1 MLQISTSML
10 RAAPIAFRRRQNYAA
25 RSVSRPS
32 PEVLSFKF
40 DAKDEPE
47 GDFRKSLFTY
57 LGIALKYQWL
67 ILTFCGVG
75 LVIGYIV
82 NFTSTPIYRATA
94 TIQIDRQAPRIV
106 KIEGAR
112 DQDSYGD
119 DFRFYQTQYDL
130 LRSRSLAERVAAD
143 LNLGA
148 ASDFLNP
155 PSTSAWGKLRSLIFR
170 SGVSKPTTRGISG
183 SGKLQRLAWF
193 NLVYQSNQRKIQS
206 GEDFV

>member
-1 MLQISTSML
+1 MN
-10 RAAPIAFRRRQNYAA
+10 APNFNVNAEGRSDRLPATTAFAA

-57 LGIALKYQWL
+57 LGIALKYKWL

-75 LVIGYIV
+75 LVTGYIV

-130 LRSRSLAERVAAD
+130 LRSRSLAERVASD

-155 PSTSAWGKLRSLIFR
+155 PSTSAWGKLRGLIFR
-170 SGVSKPTTRGISG
+170 SRVIEADNQGDLGQRQAAAAGMVQSG
-183 SGKLQRLAWF
+183 SSIEPEK
-193 NLVYQSNQRKIQS
+193 NLIW
-206 GEDFV
+206 